1 MNMIDSSN
9 IESFIAFKGKPREMT
24 VQKGQVIRID
34 SPNRDVQFL
43 TVEEFGLTKKE
54 NHVEVTIY
62 SKAVEPMVGLIREV
76 TFYGKLEDFIF
87 YHYK

>member
-1 MNMIDSSN
+1 MSMINSSN
-9 IESFIAFKGKPREMT
+9 IESFVAFKGKPRET
-24 VQKGQVIRID
+24 VVQKGQVIRID
-34 SPNRDVQFL
+34 SPSRGVQFL
-43 TVEEFGLTKKE
+43 TVEEFGIKEKE
-54 NHVEVTIY
+54 NHMEVTIY